1 MKKNELTR
9 VPKDVTLQA
18 IQVAMLKSSEDVTDA
33 TYTPKGNLIR
43 ICAIEDSRIKI
54 SDTDAGVFLPK
65 NTIEY
70 FGVIPGIAITITGS
84 VNIMGGV

>member
-9 VPKDVTLQA
+9 LPKDKTLEA
-18 IQVAMLKSSEDVTDA
+18 IQVAMLKSSQDVTDG
-33 TYTPKGNLIR
+33 TYTPEVNLIR
-43 ICAIEDSRIKI
+43 ICAIEDSRIKT
-54 SDTDAGVFLPK
+54 SDADTGLFLPK

-70 FGVIPGIAITITGS
+70 FGVIPGTVITIAGS